1 MYLLDTNICI
11 FAINKKTPQLINTI
25 NKKSKHDIYISSLTI
40 AELEFGVENSQYV
53 EKNRVALL
61 KFISLFRILPFD
73 DEDAVCYGKLKTKLK
88 KKGEIIGPIDM
99 LLAAQALSK
108 DLIFVTNTA
117 DESSRVDGLKLRTGR
132 KSFLQVCKFI
142 LTNYCSSWFRQS
154 IDYSGSLPT
163 PSFRQCHW
171 AGIQVAFKLFC
182 VRFALPSGLHRYETQ
197 RRLRLQRVSSLPV

>member
-1 MYLLDTNICI
+1 MYLLDVNICI

-117 DESSRVDGLKLRTGR
+117 DESSRVDGLKIEDWS
-132 KSFLQVCKFI
+132 KE
-142 LTNYCSSWFRQS
+142 
-154 IDYSGSLPT
+154 LPA
-163 PSFRQCHW
+163 S
-171 AGIQVAFKLFC
+171 V
-182 VRFALPSGLHRYETQ
+182 
-197 RRLRLQRVSSLPV
+197 

>member
-108 DLIFVTNTA
+108 DLIFVTKCA
-117 DESSRVDGLKLRTGR
+117 DEFSRVDGLKIEDWS
-132 KSFLQVCKFI
+132 KE
-142 LTNYCSSWFRQS
+142 
-154 IDYSGSLPT
+154 LPA
-163 PSFRQCHW
+163 S
-171 AGIQVAFKLFC
+171 V
-182 VRFALPSGLHRYETQ
+182 
-197 RRLRLQRVSSLPV
+197 